1 MSNTAQQTPR
11 RSGLILGLSVT
22 SNGSHTSGW
31 RYPGAPADSSLD
43 IDFWQDLV
51 RRAEVAKIHFVF
63 FADGAA
69 VRQGG
74 DDPEA
79 LRYIGKVD
87 QFEPLTLISALST
100 STSHIGFIATASTT
114 YNEPYTVA
122 RKYASIDYIS
132 KGRAGW
138 NVVTSWSEA
147 EAKNFNLDRSLEHGL
162 RYRRASEFVDV
173 VFKLWNSWEDGA
185 FLRNQASGQYLDPS
199 KLHIPNHKGEF
210 FSVKGPLNVARPVQ
224 GFPVIAQ
231 AGSSEPGQ
239 QLAART
245 ADLVYTAQQNFE
257 NARLFYEGLKGRLT
271 AVGRAR
277 DSLKILPGILPII
290 GRTRA
295 EAEERHQKLRQLI
308 HPAVV
313 YAMLEPKFGDMSA
326 YPLDGPIPDLPETNG
341 IKSIKAQ
348 LDTARAKGLTIREL
362 YETSGAGG
370 HRQIVGTAE
379 EIADLIEEWFVGE
392 ACDGFNIMPPYFI
405 EGLQDI
411 FDLLIPELQRRGL
424 FHTDYAGQSLRENLG
439 LERPA
444 HPATQAVA
452 NAAAE

>member
-1 MSNTAQQTPR
+1 MSNSHQQTPR

-43 IDFWQDLV
+43 IDFWQDLA
-51 RRAEVAKIHFVF
+51 RRAEAAKIHFIF

-69 VRQGG
+69 VRQGA

-87 QFEPLTLISALST
+87 QFEPLTLISALSIAT
-100 STSHIGFIATASTT
+100 RNIGFIATASTT

-132 KGRAGW
+132 KGRVGW

-147 EAKNFNLDRSLEHGL
+147 EAQNFNLDRSLEHGL

-173 VFKLWNSWEDGA
+173 VFKLWNSWEDDA
-185 FLRNQASGQYLDPS
+185 FSRNQTSGQYLDPA

-210 FSVKGPLNVARPVQ
+210 FSVKGPLNVARPIQ

-257 NARLFYEGLKGRLT
+257 NARVFYEGLKARLPADGR
-271 AVGRAR
+271 GRN
-277 DSLKILPGILPII
+277 SLKILPGVLPII
-290 GRTRA
+290 GRTRE
-295 EAEERHQKLRQLI
+295 EAEERHQKLRSLI

-348 LDTARAKGLTIREL
+348 LDAARAKGLTIREL

-370 HRQIVGTAE
+370 HRQIVGTAQ

-424 FHTDYAGQSLRENLG
+424 FHSDYEGHTLRENLG

-444 HPATQAVA
+444 HPAAQLAA